1 MRPRARCMSSVR
13 SAASLH
19 VIGGRKLGGAER
31 FFVRLVNALAA
42 RGERVAALTV
52 AGGEIDASLAPEVER
67 HHAHMAGVW
76 DLYSAWRVHRLG
88 RRYDIVQTYMG
99 RATRLAYWPRHDR
112 PVHIARLG
120 GYYKLAGYRHAH
132 AWVGNT
138 RGICDYMVA
147 GGLPLE
153 RVFHIGN
160 FVDLPPRLDAADLR
174 AMRKQWHLP
183 ADALVVLGL
192 GRLHP
197 NKGFA
202 DLMTAFARLP
212 ATLAGRPLHLVIVG
226 DGPLRA
232 DLHAL
237 AASLGIGAR
246 LLWAGWQY
254 DPAPWYQLADL
265 FVCSSRHEP
274 LGNVILEAWAN
285 GTPVLAY
292 SAQGPAELI
301 EPGVDGLLLP
311 VGDITALA
319 RGIDTALTMP
329 VPARARM
336 IAAGRAKLHSQFSEE
351 AIVNAYLDLYRRL
364 LGKR

>member
-1 MRPRARCMSSVR
+1 MNSVR
-13 SAASLH
+13 SVASLH
-19 VIGGRKLGGAER
+19 IIGGRKLGGAER

-42 RGERVAALTV
+42 RGEHVAALTV
-52 AGGEIDASLAPEVER
+52 AGGDIDMSLAPNVKR
-67 HHAHMAGVW
+67 HHAPMAGIW
-76 DLYSAWRVHRLG
+76 DFYSAWHIHWLG
-88 RRYDIVQTYMG
+88 RGYDIVQTYMG
-99 RATRLAYWPRHDR
+99 RATRLAHWPRHGR
-112 PVHIARLG
+112 PIHIARLG

-147 GGLPLE
+147 GGLPPK
-153 RVFHIGN
+153 RVFYIGN
-160 FVDLPPRLDAADLR
+160 FVDTPPRLTEAELR
-174 AMRKQWHLP
+174 AMREQWHLP

-202 DLMTAFARLP
+202 DLLTAFARLP
-212 ATLAGRPLHLVIVG
+212 ATLASRPLYLVIVG

-246 LLWAGWQY
+246 LLWTGWQY

-265 FVCSSRHEP
+265 FVCSSHHEP

-292 SAQGPAELI
+292 AAQGPSELI

-311 VGDITALA
+311 VGDIAGLA
-319 RGIDTALTMP
+319 QGMKTALTLP
-329 VPARARM
+329 QAEKARM
-336 IAAGRAKLHSQFSEE
+336 VAAARAKLDSQFSEE

-364 LGKR
+364 LSEL